1 MAGLAGRRILL
12 TGASGGIGS
21 ATAEALRRRGA
32 QVVGIDLEP
41 GEEIVSIDL
50 RDPEAVRIGVA
61 EAIGRLGGVDVLV
74 NNAGI
79 GTLQDSGSAPEERA
93 LDTLEANLVG
103 AWRTTA
109 AALPALL
116 ASRGRVVNVA
126 SGLALANVPY
136 AAAYCA
142 SKRGIAAYSDVL
154 RLEYGEELTVTTVY
168 PGYIRTAIHAEPER
182 AGVSLEYLA
191 REERLE
197 DAVRTLLRA
206 CGGRP
211 RRNLATSR
219 VGAVELA
226 VARHAPALVDA
237 LVARRVRAAVASG
250 KVSSAP
256 FGPRPSVGS
265 AAGERDVLEPA

>member
-1 MAGLAGRRILL
+1 M
-12 TGASGGIGS
+12 
-21 ATAEALRRRGA
+21 
-32 QVVGIDLEP
+32 
-41 GEEIVSIDL
+41 
-50 RDPEAVRIGVA
+50 
-61 EAIGRLGGVDVLV
+61 LV

-79 GTLQDSGSAPEERA
+79 GTLQDSGDPPEERA
-93 LDTLEANLVG
+93 LATLEVNLFG

-126 SGLALANVPY
+126 SGLARANVPY

-154 RLEYGEELTVTTVY
+154 RLEYGERLTVTTVY
-168 PGYIRTAIHAEPER
+168 PGYIRTAIHADPER
-182 AGVSLEYLA
+182 AGVSLEHLA

-219 VGAVELA
+219 AGAVELA
-226 VARHAPALVDA
+226 VARHAPTLVDG
-237 LVARRVRAAVASG
+237 LVARRVRSAVAAG
-250 KVSSAP
+250 KIASAP
-256 FGPRPSVGS
+256 FGPRAPITPESSDVE
-265 AAGERDVLEPA
+265 ERESLRPA